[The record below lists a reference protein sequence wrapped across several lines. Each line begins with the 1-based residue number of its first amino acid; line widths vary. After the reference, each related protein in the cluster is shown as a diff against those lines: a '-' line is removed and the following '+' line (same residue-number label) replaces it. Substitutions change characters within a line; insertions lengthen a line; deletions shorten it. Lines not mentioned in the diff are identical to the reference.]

1 MRSNYI
7 YSIMGISGLL
17 PLLKSIQLHRHLSDF
32 AGQTLAVDAYVWLHR
47 GVYAC
52 ATEIATGKPSTKYVD
67 YAMQRVRLLRH
78 HKICPYIVFDG
89 GPLPAKLGTETERK
103 QRREENLTKAKAL
116 ASQGRHKEAR
126 EYFVKCI
133 DVTPQMAYQL
143 IKALRAENVPYV
155 VAPYEADAQMAYLE
169 RVGLVDGIITE
180 DSDLLVFGCRKVLFK
195 LDSTS
200 STIVSISR
208 EDFGSVTTTEG
219 GISLLGWSDAQFR
232 AMAILSGCDYLPS
245 IPGIGL
251 KTAWSLLRKYR
262 SVEQVV
268 QAIRLEGKKSV
279 PKGYLEAYNLAEKV
293 FLYQRVYCPLDERLV
308 NLTEIPTGVKWG
320 NKEESYIGGDIE
332 PALARKLA
340 QGDVDPVTL
349 LPMIDIN
356 PSFVPRTVKP
366 LPFQA
371 NNVNRPSSVKGKG
384 KAKAEPES
392 GGLLTFFAPQPKAT
406 LTRSNSAPTRRTAV
420 PGKGSGKR
428 TLVDILDEDLAAK
441 RIKIN
446 QASSSTDHSLL
457 THSRFFPFPSM
468 SQQQVELPEDDLM
481 PSSRIPHPLSDKE
494 NLPDHADNVIVVEEL
509 DEILEEPRDPVTQED
524 GYLSPS
530 PSYFRSATPDLSS
543 PVRPYNPA
551 RHDHRDGDD
560 FGADIVPSPTAVR
573 TITRH
578 ALHQCLLPKKE
589 KVSILVRETPPPM
602 NGIGSADEIEGPD
615 LRDVLD
621 IELPWDIDAIDDDII
636 TSASSS
642 STTGPITPE
651 DNVTEASARAKRTE
665 IVANGWWN
673 KWALNKDLR
682 TSKTSVLRRCETTI
696 TPDGRQPG
704 CRTRVGSAPPK
715 VRFPLSS
722 AVASRDGRTLKAV
735 GGTGI
740 RNSPQFVI
748 GKSPG
753 LG

>member
-1 MRSNYI
+1 M
-7 YSIMGISGLL
+7 
-17 PLLKSIQLHRHLSDF
+17 
-32 AGQTLAVDAYVWLHR
+32 T
-47 GVYAC
+47 
-52 ATEIATGKPSTKYVD
+52 
-67 YAMQRVRLLRH
+67 
-78 HKICPYIVFDG
+78 
-89 GPLPAKLGTETERK
+89 
-103 QRREENLTKAKAL
+103 
-116 ASQGRHKEAR
+116 
-126 EYFVKCI
+126 
-133 DVTPQMAYQL
+133 
-143 IKALRAENVPYV
+143 
-155 VAPYEADAQMAYLE
+155 
-169 RVGLVDGIITE
+169 
-180 DSDLLVFGCRKVLFK
+180 
-195 LDSTS
+195 
-200 STIVSISR
+200 
-208 EDFGSVTTTEG
+208 
-219 GISLLGWSDAQFR
+219 
-232 AMAILSGCDYLPS
+232 
-245 IPGIGL
+245 
-251 KTAWSLLRKYR
+251 
-262 SVEQVV
+262 
-268 QAIRLEGKKSV
+268 
-279 PKGYLEAYNLAEKV
+279 
-293 FLYQRVYCPLDERLV
+293 
-308 NLTEIPTGVKWG
+308 
-320 NKEESYIGGDIE
+320 
-332 PALARKLA
+332 
-340 QGDVDPVTL
+340 
-349 LPMIDIN
+349 DIN

-446 QASSSTDHSLL
+446 RASSSTDHSLL
-457 THSRFFPFPSM
+457 THSRFFPFPSI

-481 PSSRIPHPLSDKE
+481 PSSRIPQPLSDKE

-509 DEILEEPRDPVTQED
+509 DEIFEEPRDPVTQED

-543 PVRPYNPA
+543 PVRPYNST
-551 RHDHRDGDD
+551 RHDHHDGDD

-573 TITRH
+573 TVTRH

-589 KVSILVRETPPPM
+589 RVSILVRETPPPM

-621 IELPWDIDAIDDDII
+621 IEPPRDIDAIDDDII

-642 STTGPITPE
+642 STTGPVTPE
-651 DNVTEASARAKRTE
+651 DNATEASARAKRTE

-682 TSKTSVLRRCETTI
+682 TSKTSVLRRRETTI

-722 AVASRDGRTLKAV
+722 AVVSRDGRTLKAV

-740 RNSPQFVI
+740 RNNPQYVI

>member
-1 MRSNYI
+1 
-7 YSIMGISGLL
+7 MGISGLL
-17 PLLKSIQLHRHLSDF
+17 PLLRSIQRHRHLSDF

-78 HKICPYIVFDG
+78 HKIRPYIVFDG
-89 GPLPAKLGTETERK
+89 GRLPAKTGTETERK
-103 QRREENLTKAKAL
+103 QRREENLAKANTL
-116 ASQGRHKEAR
+116 VSQGKHKEAR
-126 EYFVKCI
+126 EYFVKCV

-155 VAPYEADAQMAYLE
+155 VAPYEADAQLAYLE

-195 LDSTS
+195 LDSIS

-208 EDFGSVTTTEG
+208 DDFGSVTAAEG

-245 IPGIGL
+245 VPGVGL

-262 SVEQVV
+262 SVEQAVR
-268 QAIRLEGKKSV
+268 AIRLEGKKSV

-293 FLYQRVYCPLDERLV
+293 FLHQRVYCPLDERLV
-308 NLTEIPTGVKWG
+308 NLTDIPPGVEWG
-320 NKEESYIGGDIE
+320 DKEESYIGGHIE

-366 LPFQA
+366 LPFQV
-371 NNVNRPSSVKGKG
+371 NNVNRPTSVKGKG

-392 GGLLTFFAPQPKAT
+392 GGLLEFFAPKPKAN
-406 LTRSNSAPTRRTAV
+406 LTRSNSAPTKRTAV

-428 TLVDILDEDLAAK
+428 TLVNILDEDLAAK

-446 QASSSTDHSLL
+446 QASSSTNLSLL
-457 THSRFFPFPSM
+457 THSRFFPSPSATK
-468 SQQQVELPEDDLM
+468 QQVEQAAVDLM
-481 PSSRIPHPLSDKE
+481 PSSRIQLPLSDKE
-494 NLPDHADNVIVVEEL
+494 NLPDHADNVIVSEDL
-509 DEILEEPRDPVTQED
+509 DEILDEHPDPVTQED

-543 PVRPYNPA
+543 PVRPCNFA
-551 RHDHRDGDD
+551 RRDHCDGDD
-560 FGADIVPSPTAVR
+560 FGADVIPSPTAVR
-573 TITRH
+573 TVTRH

-589 KVSILVRETPPPM
+589 KVSILVRETPPPA
-602 NGIGSADEIEGPD
+602 NGMGSADEIEGPD

-621 IELPWDIDAIDDDII
+621 IEALGDIDAIDDDII
-636 TSASSS
+636 TPASSS
-642 STTGPITPE
+642 STTGPISPK
-651 DNVTEASARAKRTE
+651 DNVTSGNARTE

-682 TSKTSVLRRCETTI
+682 TTKSAVLRRRETTI
-696 TPDGRQPG
+696 TRDGRQAG
-704 CRTRVGSAPPK
+704 CRTRLGSAPPK
-715 VRFPLSS
+715 VRFPLSTE
-722 AVASRDGRTLKAV
+722 VASRAGGTLKAV

-740 RNSPQFVI
+740 HNSPQI
-748 GKSPG
+748 YDR
-753 LG
+753 